1 MLLKARSFGR
11 ALFTSSGGFCGLT
24 DCQEER
30 VGDFVTMEK
39 SGCGTDDGQN
49 PIAGNKKMIDCHKCE
64 HYYVTWDK
72 HFPHGC
78 KAMKFKSKQLPSL
91 VVFASSQMDCLL
103 FKEKV
108 LPKGKRRY
116 RGMGKSKK
124 VLIGP

>member
-1 MLLKARSFGR
+1 M
-11 ALFTSSGGFCGLT
+11 
-24 DCQEER
+24 DWEEET

-39 SGCGTDDGQN
+39 AVCGSGDGQN
-49 PIAGNKKMIDCHKCE
+49 TIADSEKMIDCHKCE

-78 KAMKFKSKQLPSL
+78 KAMEFKSKELPCH
-91 VVFASSQMDCLL
+91 VVLASSQMDCLL

-108 LPKGKRRY
+108 LPKGKRGN